1 MLDVVFF
8 SSFLSSLASCCVLSL
23 LVLDVL
29 SDALLVEL
37 EDVLE
42 DVEDELVD
50 ELAVLDVDE
59 LDVPEGWLGLVV
71 CIAGVLTAVCWITE
85 FSTLTTGLVS
95 AGGSTTGGGAG
106 VTSGGNTG

>member
-37 EDVLE
+37 EDELD
-42 DVEDELVD
+42 DVED

-59 LDVPEGWLGLVV
+59 VEVPEGWLGLTV
-71 CIAGVLTAVCWITE
+71 CSAGVLTAVCWITE